1 MPTVLKATSEF
12 TSTAAASS
20 AEPPNAN
27 PHGTLWDMLV
37 PIASLIVFCVLAL
50 MYSGGYWGADPKYHT
65 FASALGNSSAAPS
78 LVWASFGAVGIAFL
92 MYVPRGLVP
101 FTDFMSGLVEGM
113 KLMLPANIILVLA
126 WTLSGVCR
134 DLLQT
139 PLFVQS
145 IVTSGGAE
153 WSIFLPAV
161 IFVIAAVKT
170 DEALTAALA
179 SPCSAVFL
187 LASTLLTVDGLVHR
201 IHDAGKLAVVHID
214 LVDGLSSREIAVDSL
229 NALCRP
235 DGIISTRPTLIRR
248 ARHRGLL
255 TVQRAFILD
264 SLSLTSLSGQL
275 EQGKPDFVEILPGIM
290 PRVIAEISARTQVP
304 VIAGGLLRDKADV
317 MAAMRAGAAA
327 VSTSAPSLW
336 DI

>member
-1 MPTVLKATSEF
+1 MHPL
-12 TSTAAASS
+12 
-20 AEPPNAN
+20 AE
-27 PHGTLWDMLV
+27 TLLDE
-37 PIASLIVFCVLAL
+37 P
-50 MYSGGYWGADPKYHT
+50 
-65 FASALGNSSAAPS
+65 
-78 LVWASFGAVGIAFL
+78 
-92 MYVPRGLVP
+92 
-101 FTDFMSGLVEGM
+101 
-113 KLMLPANIILVLA
+113 
-126 WTLSGVCR
+126 
-134 DLLQT
+134 
-139 PLFVQS
+139 
-145 IVTSGGAE
+145 
-153 WSIFLPAV
+153 
-161 IFVIAAVKT
+161 VIAAVKT

-214 LVDGLSSREIAVDSL
+214 LVDGLSSREIAV
-229 NALCRP
+229 
-235 DGIISTRPTLIRR
+235 
-248 ARHRGLL
+248 
-255 TVQRAFILD
+255 D

>member
-1 MPTVLKATSEF
+1 MHPL
-12 TSTAAASS
+12 
-20 AEPPNAN
+20 AE
-27 PHGTLWDMLV
+27 TLLDE
-37 PIASLIVFCVLAL
+37 P
-50 MYSGGYWGADPKYHT
+50 
-65 FASALGNSSAAPS
+65 
-78 LVWASFGAVGIAFL
+78 
-92 MYVPRGLVP
+92 
-101 FTDFMSGLVEGM
+101 
-113 KLMLPANIILVLA
+113 
-126 WTLSGVCR
+126 
-134 DLLQT
+134 
-139 PLFVQS
+139 
-145 IVTSGGAE
+145 
-153 WSIFLPAV
+153 
-161 IFVIAAVKT
+161 VIAAVKT

-229 NALCRP
+229 NALCHP
-235 DGIISTRPTLIRR
+235 DGIISPRPTLIRR

-317 MAAMRAGAAA
+317 MAAMHAGAAA

>member
-1 MPTVLKATSEF
+1 MHPL
-12 TSTAAASS
+12 
-20 AEPPNAN
+20 AE
-27 PHGTLWDMLV
+27 TLLDE
-37 PIASLIVFCVLAL
+37 P
-50 MYSGGYWGADPKYHT
+50 
-65 FASALGNSSAAPS
+65 
-78 LVWASFGAVGIAFL
+78 
-92 MYVPRGLVP
+92 
-101 FTDFMSGLVEGM
+101 
-113 KLMLPANIILVLA
+113 
-126 WTLSGVCR
+126 
-134 DLLQT
+134 
-139 PLFVQS
+139 
-145 IVTSGGAE
+145 
-153 WSIFLPAV
+153 
-161 IFVIAAVKT
+161 VIAAVKT

-179 SPCSAVFL
+179 SPCSTIFL

-229 NALCRP
+229 NALCHP
-235 DGIISTRPTLIRR
+235 DGIISTRPT
-248 ARHRGLL
+248 LL

-304 VIAGGLLRDKADV
+304 VIAGGLLRDKADI

>member
-1 MPTVLKATSEF
+1 MHPL
-12 TSTAAASS
+12 
-20 AEPPNAN
+20 AE
-27 PHGTLWDMLV
+27 TLLNE
-37 PIASLIVFCVLAL
+37 P
-50 MYSGGYWGADPKYHT
+50 
-65 FASALGNSSAAPS
+65 
-78 LVWASFGAVGIAFL
+78 
-92 MYVPRGLVP
+92 
-101 FTDFMSGLVEGM
+101 
-113 KLMLPANIILVLA
+113 
-126 WTLSGVCR
+126 
-134 DLLQT
+134 
-139 PLFVQS
+139 
-145 IVTSGGAE
+145 
-153 WSIFLPAV
+153 
-161 IFVIAAVKT
+161 VIAAVKT

-187 LASTLLTVDGLVHR
+187 LASTLLTVDGLVRR
-201 IHDAGKLAVVHID
+201 IHEAGKLAVVHID

-229 NALCRP
+229 NALCHP

-264 SLSLTSLSGQL
+264 FLSLTSLSGQL

-317 MAAMRAGAAA
+317 MAAMRAGAAV

>member
-1 MPTVLKATSEF
+1 MHPL
-12 TSTAAASS
+12 
-20 AEPPNAN
+20 AE
-27 PHGTLWDMLV
+27 TLLDE
-37 PIASLIVFCVLAL
+37 P
-50 MYSGGYWGADPKYHT
+50 
-65 FASALGNSSAAPS
+65 
-78 LVWASFGAVGIAFL
+78 
-92 MYVPRGLVP
+92 
-101 FTDFMSGLVEGM
+101 
-113 KLMLPANIILVLA
+113 
-126 WTLSGVCR
+126 
-134 DLLQT
+134 
-139 PLFVQS
+139 
-145 IVTSGGAE
+145 
-153 WSIFLPAV
+153 
-161 IFVIAAVKT
+161 VIAAVKT

-229 NALCRP
+229 NALCHP

-290 PRVIAEISARTQVP
+290 PRVIAEISTRTQVP

-327 VSTSAPSLW
+327 VSTSAPFLW

>member
-1 MPTVLKATSEF
+1 MHPL
-12 TSTAAASS
+12 
-20 AEPPNAN
+20 AE
-27 PHGTLWDMLV
+27 
-37 PIASLIVFCVLAL
+37 
-50 MYSGGYWGADPKYHT
+50 
-65 FASALGNSSAAPS
+65 
-78 LVWASFGAVGIAFL
+78 
-92 MYVPRGLVP
+92 
-101 FTDFMSGLVEGM
+101 
-113 KLMLPANIILVLA
+113 ILL
-126 WTLSGVCR
+126 
-134 DLLQT
+134 DE
-139 PLFVQS
+139 P
-145 IVTSGGAE
+145 
-153 WSIFLPAV
+153 
-161 IFVIAAVKT
+161 VIAAVKT

-229 NALCRP
+229 NALCHP

-317 MAAMRAGAAA
+317 MAAMRSGAAA

>member
-1 MPTVLKATSEF
+1 MHPL
-12 TSTAAASS
+12 
-20 AEPPNAN
+20 AE
-27 PHGTLWDMLV
+27 TLLD
-37 PIASLIVFCVLAL
+37 
-50 MYSGGYWGADPKYHT
+50 DP
-65 FASALGNSSAAPS
+65 
-78 LVWASFGAVGIAFL
+78 
-92 MYVPRGLVP
+92 
-101 FTDFMSGLVEGM
+101 
-113 KLMLPANIILVLA
+113 
-126 WTLSGVCR
+126 
-134 DLLQT
+134 
-139 PLFVQS
+139 
-145 IVTSGGAE
+145 
-153 WSIFLPAV
+153 
-161 IFVIAAVKT
+161 VIAAVKT

-179 SPCSAVFL
+179 SPCSTIFL

-229 NALCRP
+229 NALCHP

-327 VSTSAPSLW
+327 VSTSAPSPW

>member
-1 MPTVLKATSEF
+1 MHPL
-12 TSTAAASS
+12 
-20 AEPPNAN
+20 AE
-27 PHGTLWDMLV
+27 TLLDE
-37 PIASLIVFCVLAL
+37 P
-50 MYSGGYWGADPKYHT
+50 
-65 FASALGNSSAAPS
+65 
-78 LVWASFGAVGIAFL
+78 
-92 MYVPRGLVP
+92 
-101 FTDFMSGLVEGM
+101 
-113 KLMLPANIILVLA
+113 
-126 WTLSGVCR
+126 
-134 DLLQT
+134 
-139 PLFVQS
+139 
-145 IVTSGGAE
+145 
-153 WSIFLPAV
+153 
-161 IFVIAAVKT
+161 VIAAVKT
-170 DEALTAALA
+170 DESLTAALA

-229 NALCRP
+229 NALCHP

-336 DI
+336 GYLSQNKIPAEVRKA

>member
-1 MPTVLKATSEF
+1 MHPL
-12 TSTAAASS
+12 
-20 AEPPNAN
+20 AE
-27 PHGTLWDMLV
+27 TLLDE
-37 PIASLIVFCVLAL
+37 P
-50 MYSGGYWGADPKYHT
+50 
-65 FASALGNSSAAPS
+65 
-78 LVWASFGAVGIAFL
+78 
-92 MYVPRGLVP
+92 
-101 FTDFMSGLVEGM
+101 
-113 KLMLPANIILVLA
+113 
-126 WTLSGVCR
+126 
-134 DLLQT
+134 
-139 PLFVQS
+139 
-145 IVTSGGAE
+145 
-153 WSIFLPAV
+153 
-161 IFVIAAVKT
+161 VIAAVKT

-229 NALCRP
+229 NALCHP

-264 SLSLTSLSGQL
+264 SLSLTSLS
-275 EQGKPDFVEILPGIM
+275 GIM

>member
-1 MPTVLKATSEF
+1 MHPL
-12 TSTAAASS
+12 
-20 AEPPNAN
+20 AE
-27 PHGTLWDMLV
+27 TLLNE
-37 PIASLIVFCVLAL
+37 P
-50 MYSGGYWGADPKYHT
+50 
-65 FASALGNSSAAPS
+65 
-78 LVWASFGAVGIAFL
+78 
-92 MYVPRGLVP
+92 
-101 FTDFMSGLVEGM
+101 
-113 KLMLPANIILVLA
+113 
-126 WTLSGVCR
+126 
-134 DLLQT
+134 
-139 PLFVQS
+139 
-145 IVTSGGAE
+145 
-153 WSIFLPAV
+153 
-161 IFVIAAVKT
+161 VIAAVKT

-229 NALCRP
+229 NALCHP

-317 MAAMRAGAAA
+317 MAAMRAGAAS

>member
-1 MPTVLKATSEF
+1 MHPL
-12 TSTAAASS
+12 
-20 AEPPNAN
+20 AE
-27 PHGTLWDMLV
+27 TLLNE
-37 PIASLIVFCVLAL
+37 P
-50 MYSGGYWGADPKYHT
+50 
-65 FASALGNSSAAPS
+65 
-78 LVWASFGAVGIAFL
+78 
-92 MYVPRGLVP
+92 
-101 FTDFMSGLVEGM
+101 
-113 KLMLPANIILVLA
+113 
-126 WTLSGVCR
+126 
-134 DLLQT
+134 
-139 PLFVQS
+139 
-145 IVTSGGAE
+145 
-153 WSIFLPAV
+153 
-161 IFVIAAVKT
+161 VIAAVKT

-235 DGIISTRPTLIRR
+235 DGSISTRPTLLR
-248 ARHRGLL
+248 LL

>member
-1 MPTVLKATSEF
+1 MHPL
-12 TSTAAASS
+12 
-20 AEPPNAN
+20 AE
-27 PHGTLWDMLV
+27 TLLDE
-37 PIASLIVFCVLAL
+37 P
-50 MYSGGYWGADPKYHT
+50 
-65 FASALGNSSAAPS
+65 
-78 LVWASFGAVGIAFL
+78 
-92 MYVPRGLVP
+92 
-101 FTDFMSGLVEGM
+101 
-113 KLMLPANIILVLA
+113 
-126 WTLSGVCR
+126 
-134 DLLQT
+134 
-139 PLFVQS
+139 
-145 IVTSGGAE
+145 
-153 WSIFLPAV
+153 
-161 IFVIAAVKT
+161 VIAAVKT

-179 SPCSAVFL
+179 SPCSTIFL
-187 LASTLLTVDGLVHR
+187 LASTLLTGDGLVHR

-229 NALCRP
+229 NALCHP
-235 DGIISTRPTLIRR
+235 DGIISTRPTLI
-248 ARHRGLL
+248 RGLL

>member
-1 MPTVLKATSEF
+1 MHPL
-12 TSTAAASS
+12 
-20 AEPPNAN
+20 AE
-27 PHGTLWDMLV
+27 TLLNE
-37 PIASLIVFCVLAL
+37 P
-50 MYSGGYWGADPKYHT
+50 
-65 FASALGNSSAAPS
+65 
-78 LVWASFGAVGIAFL
+78 
-92 MYVPRGLVP
+92 
-101 FTDFMSGLVEGM
+101 
-113 KLMLPANIILVLA
+113 
-126 WTLSGVCR
+126 
-134 DLLQT
+134 
-139 PLFVQS
+139 
-145 IVTSGGAE
+145 
-153 WSIFLPAV
+153 
-161 IFVIAAVKT
+161 VIAAVKT

-327 VSTSAPSLW
+327 VSTSAPFLW

>member
-1 MPTVLKATSEF
+1 MHPL
-12 TSTAAASS
+12 
-20 AEPPNAN
+20 AE
-27 PHGTLWDMLV
+27 TLLNE
-37 PIASLIVFCVLAL
+37 P
-50 MYSGGYWGADPKYHT
+50 
-65 FASALGNSSAAPS
+65 
-78 LVWASFGAVGIAFL
+78 
-92 MYVPRGLVP
+92 
-101 FTDFMSGLVEGM
+101 
-113 KLMLPANIILVLA
+113 
-126 WTLSGVCR
+126 
-134 DLLQT
+134 
-139 PLFVQS
+139 
-145 IVTSGGAE
+145 
-153 WSIFLPAV
+153 
-161 IFVIAAVKT
+161 VIAAVKT

-187 LASTLLTVDGLVHR
+187 LASTLLTVDGLVRR

-229 NALCRP
+229 NALCHP

-317 MAAMRAGAAA
+317 MAAMRAGAAV

>member
-1 MPTVLKATSEF
+1 MHPL
-12 TSTAAASS
+12 
-20 AEPPNAN
+20 AE
-27 PHGTLWDMLV
+27 TLLNE
-37 PIASLIVFCVLAL
+37 P
-50 MYSGGYWGADPKYHT
+50 
-65 FASALGNSSAAPS
+65 
-78 LVWASFGAVGIAFL
+78 
-92 MYVPRGLVP
+92 
-101 FTDFMSGLVEGM
+101 
-113 KLMLPANIILVLA
+113 
-126 WTLSGVCR
+126 
-134 DLLQT
+134 
-139 PLFVQS
+139 
-145 IVTSGGAE
+145 
-153 WSIFLPAV
+153 
-161 IFVIAAVKT
+161 VIAAVKT

-255 TVQRAFILD
+255 TVQRAVILD
-264 SLSLTSLSGQL
+264 SLSLTCLSGPL
-275 EQGKPDFVEILPGIM
+275 EQGKPEFVEILPGIM

-327 VSTSAPSLW
+327 VSTSAPGLW
-336 DI
+336 DV